1 MILLGKFNGQNVPSP
16 WRALVRYTAGVEYLK
31 VIVSDSD
38 NGRVQVDGA
47 VLIGETNL
55 EETIENLILNRTDI
69 SAIEQRLLDPDIDI
83 EDYFD

>member
-1 MILLGKFNGQNVPSP
+1 
-16 WRALVRYTAGVEYLK
+16 VRYTAGVEYLK